1 MACRQWAADNRRTG
15 SLACRDRQVV
25 ISRAWPSTNDLAKRG
40 YSRDHRRDCKQIVLA
55 LVVTREGFPLAH
67 QTLAGNTRDLQT
79 VRQIIA
85 AIEARFGQSNRVW
98 VMDRGMISEDTL
110 AFLNS

>member
-1 MACRQWAADNRRTG
+1 
-15 SLACRDRQVV
+15 
-25 ISRAWPSTNDLAKRG
+25 
-40 YSRDHRRDCKQIVLA
+40 
-55 LVVTREGFPLAH
+55 
-67 QTLAGNTRDLQT
+67 

-110 AFLNS
+110 AFLNEPGHLAKCAGLETFIRKVDPETGEAGPHRGR

>member
-1 MACRQWAADNRRTG
+1 
-15 SLACRDRQVV
+15 
-25 ISRAWPSTNDLAKRG
+25 
-40 YSRDHRRDCKQIVLA
+40 
-55 LVVTREGFPLAH
+55 
-67 QTLAGNTRDLQT
+67 LQT